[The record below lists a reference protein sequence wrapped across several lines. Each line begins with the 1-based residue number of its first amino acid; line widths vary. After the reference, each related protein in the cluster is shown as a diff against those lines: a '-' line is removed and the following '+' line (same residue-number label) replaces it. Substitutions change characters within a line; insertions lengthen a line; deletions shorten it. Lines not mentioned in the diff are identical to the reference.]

1 MVSGGKRAGAGRPSL
16 ADPRDKRV
24 QISISVSPGTKIK
37 ITTLR
42 KHGVKIGHWIDEAVD
57 DLTRRWLQGEDL
69 SNK

>member
-42 KHGVKIGHWIDEAVD
+42 KNGVKIGHWIDEAVD